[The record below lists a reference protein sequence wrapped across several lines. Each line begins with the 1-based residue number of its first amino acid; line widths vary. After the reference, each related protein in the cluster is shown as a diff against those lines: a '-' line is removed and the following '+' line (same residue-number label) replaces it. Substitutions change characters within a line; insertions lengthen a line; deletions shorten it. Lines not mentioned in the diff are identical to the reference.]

1 MAHPPQPCLCLGLSA
16 VPPTILTLPTLLA
29 LHETLLSSH
38 SATAVLRAL
47 FGDPVEI
54 ERVADGAPATACAC
68 AALAVGDLA
77 EVTHR
82 RVMLR
87 AGGRAVS
94 DAELWYVPGR
104 LWPGM
109 ADTLLTTAIPFGS
122 VVAPMQPRRE
132 TLSFRFG
139 AAGEA
144 HALAHRAILRDATGV
159 PIALVHE
166 FYRRDALGTPA
177 PISP

>member
-1 MAHPPQPCLCLGLSA
+1 
-16 VPPTILTLPTLLA
+16 LA
-29 LHETLLSSH
+29 SH

-54 ERVADGAPATACAC
+54 ERVADDAPLTASGC
-68 AALAVGDLA
+68 AALAVDGPA

-144 HALAHRAILRDATGV
+144 HALEHRAILRDATGA
-159 PIALVHE
+159 PIALVYE

>member
-1 MAHPPQPCLCLGLSA
+1 MP
-16 VPPTILTLPTLLA
+16 PTLLA
-29 LHETLLSSH
+29 LPALLALHEKLLASH

-54 ERVADGAPATACAC
+54 ERVADDAPLTASGC
-68 AALAVGDLA
+68 AALAVGDPA

-94 DAELWYVPGR
+94 DADLWYVPGR

-109 ADTLLTTAIPFGS
+109 ADVLHTTTIPFGT

-144 HALAHRAILRDATGV
+144 YALEHRAILRDRTGA

-166 FYRRDALGTPA
+166 CYRQDAVAAPA
-177 PISP
+177 RISP